1 MTDEQKKVS
10 VTQVENDFEI
20 QKNTIMTTEQEKYMK
35 VYEQAM
41 SEESQNEASKALEQ
55 LKNKRKI
62 QTK

>member
-1 MTDEQKKVS
+1 
-10 VTQVENDFEI
+10 
-20 QKNTIMTTEQEKYMK
+20 MTTEQEKYMK